1 MKTLNTPSLLD
12 RLLPK
17 NPIWRFMVVH
27 WGQGMIIGA
36 GVTGALLYF
45 DIGHLR
51 TLMVHS
57 NVLIPAGLLLFIG
70 FASTFGGVLCASAV
84 MGLEEEPEKPEGGLR
99 EIAELVPVRVRP
111 NSLRPE

>member
-1 MKTLNTPSLLD
+1 MKPKSVLTKLD

-27 WGQGMIIGA
+27 WGQGMLIGA
-36 GVTGALLYF
+36 VVTGAILTL

-57 NVLIPAGLLLFIG
+57 NVLIPAGLLLFVG
-70 FASTFGGVLCASAV
+70 FATTFGGVLCASAV
-84 MGLEEEPEKPEGGLR
+84 MGLEEKPEREEPELGVM
-99 EIAELVPVRVRP
+99 IPVESGMRVNPRP
-111 NSLRPE
+111 